1 MLGPVADPV
10 IRLDSDRVSVEPGG
24 QAQVGVTILNPGS
37 IVEGYRL
44 DVVGEGPSTWAE
56 VTPAEISVYPQA
68 EAKAFVTFHPPG
80 GNAAPS
86 GTSPFGVRVRSTVDA
101 DASAVAEGDVEIG
114 KVFGLQAKI
123 VPVTSSGRWRGRHTL
138 QLSNW
143 GNAPAKLRV
152 VASDPDEALGFYVR
166 PDVVELPLGGTGIAR
181 VSVRTRKPFLRGNR
195 VRLPFQIVAER
206 ADTGPDIAPP
216 LPYADPTRPVVDG
229 AFNQKPILSKAVVAL
244 LGLVLVAGLGLGA
257 YAMFFL
263 KSPTDPGLGGAGPP
277 TKPVLSVETKGPD
290 AVLVSWEPIDGVETY
305 RLFSVDPE
313 SKTALGQDNI
323 QAGQNG
329 KLVEKLQPVT
339 TYCYQLSAVR
349 GGLEGP
355 LSDEKCTRTEQP
367 LPGTKTPSPGGA
379 TTAGPSGTA
388 PPSPG
393 ASGPPVSGAPPTV
406 GQPPGQ
412 QPTQPGGSLPPGASS
427 APVPSASV
435 PGATAPPGGGP
446 FAGGRWVAVADLAPE
461 GAAAQPRMAA
471 TAAKLASIQP
481 PPQILRSADYP
492 NMKGAIQPTGPVL
505 MVAVGPFDTPDQAQ
519 ALCPQIKA
527 ATGDPICLLFQ
538 PQP

>member
-1 MLGPVADPV
+1 MGALRRPAQSLVGASKTTSTSPRPTASRSISVRSAESTSPITRFSLPSRRTMRQRGASRRGGTLHCPSGQLPPSEPRRRRRAEMTRTLRYESKGSVAATRSYAGRVADPV

-44 DVVGEGPSTWAE
+44 DVVGEGPSSWAE

-80 GNAAPS
+80 GNAAPG

-195 VRLPFQIVAER
+195 VTAALPNVAER
-206 ADTGPDIAPP
+206 ADTGPTPR
-216 LPYADPTRPVVDG
+216 LQCRTPTRPG
-229 AFNQKPILSKAVVAL
+229 RWSMGRSNQKPILSRAVVAL

-263 KSPTDPGLGGAGPP
+263 KSPTDPAWAELAHRPNRCCLSRPRGRTRSWCRGSRSTGS
-277 TKPVLSVETKGPD
+277 KPIGCSASTRRARRPWD
-290 AVLVSWEPIDGVETY
+290 QDDIQP
-305 RLFSVDPE
+305 RPE
-313 SKTALGQDNI
+313 R
-323 QAGQNG
+323 QAGREN
-329 KLVEKLQPVT
+329 
-339 TYCYQLSAVR
+339 CSR
-349 GGLEGP
+349 
-355 LSDEKCTRTEQP
+355 
-367 LPGTKTPSPGGA
+367 
-379 TTAGPSGTA
+379 
-388 PPSPG
+388 
-393 ASGPPVSGAPPTV
+393 
-406 GQPPGQ
+406 
-412 QPTQPGGSLPPGASS
+412 
-427 APVPSASV
+427 
-435 PGATAPPGGGP
+435 
-446 FAGGRWVAVADLAPE
+446 
-461 GAAAQPRMAA
+461 
-471 TAAKLASIQP
+471 
-481 PPQILRSADYP
+481 
-492 NMKGAIQPTGPVL
+492 
-505 MVAVGPFDTPDQAQ
+505 
-519 ALCPQIKA
+519 
-527 ATGDPICLLFQ
+527 
-538 PQP
+538 

>member
-1 MLGPVADPV
+1 M
-10 IRLDSDRVSVEPGG
+10 
-24 QAQVGVTILNPGS
+24 
-37 IVEGYRL
+37 
-44 DVVGEGPSTWAE
+44 
-56 VTPAEISVYPQA
+56 
-68 EAKAFVTFHPPG
+68 
-80 GNAAPS
+80 
-86 GTSPFGVRVRSTVDA
+86 
-101 DASAVAEGDVEIG
+101 
-114 KVFGLQAKI
+114 
-123 VPVTSSGRWRGRHTL
+123 SGRMWSSCH
-138 QLSNW
+138 S
-143 GNAPAKLRV
+143 A
-152 VASDPDEALGFYVR
+152 
-166 PDVVELPLGGTGIAR
+166 AR
-181 VSVRTRKPFLRGNR
+181 VSHGCRCGPGSRFSGAAA

-206 ADTGPDIAPP
+206 ADAGPETAAP

-229 AFNQKPILSKAVVAL
+229 AFNQKPILSRAVVAL
-244 LGLVLVAGLGLGA
+244 LSLVLVGGLGLGA

-277 TKPVLSVETKGPD
+277 TKPVLSAEAKGPD

-313 SKTALGQDNI
+313 SKTTLGQDNI

-379 TTAGPSGTA
+379 TTAAPSSA
-388 PPSPG
+388 APSPG
-393 ASGPPVSGAPPTV
+393 ASGPSVSGAPATI

-435 PGATAPPGGGP
+435 PATALPGSGQ
-446 FAGGRWVAVADLAPE
+446 FAGGKWVAVADLAPE
-461 GAAAQPRMAA
+461 GAAAQPRMTA

-492 NMKGAIQPTGPVL
+492 NMKGAAQLTGPAL
-505 MVAVGPFDTPDQAQ
+505 MVAVGPFDMPDQAN

>member
-1 MLGPVADPV
+1 
-10 IRLDSDRVSVEPGG
+10 
-24 QAQVGVTILNPGS
+24 
-37 IVEGYRL
+37 
-44 DVVGEGPSTWAE
+44 
-56 VTPAEISVYPQA
+56 
-68 EAKAFVTFHPPG
+68 
-80 GNAAPS
+80 
-86 GTSPFGVRVRSTVDA
+86 
-101 DASAVAEGDVEIG
+101 
-114 KVFGLQAKI
+114 
-123 VPVTSSGRWRGRHTL
+123 
-138 QLSNW
+138 
-143 GNAPAKLRV
+143 
-152 VASDPDEALGFYVR
+152 
-166 PDVVELPLGGTGIAR
+166 
-181 VSVRTRKPFLRGNR
+181 
-195 VRLPFQIVAER
+195 
-206 ADTGPDIAPP
+206 
-216 LPYADPTRPVVDG
+216 
-229 AFNQKPILSKAVVAL
+229 VAL

-277 TKPVLSVETKGPD
+277 TKPVLSVETKGPE

-388 PPSPG
+388 PSPG

-427 APVPSASV
+427 APVPSASG
-435 PGATAPPGGGP
+435 PGPTAPPGGGQ
-446 FAGGRWVAVADLAPE
+446 FAGGRWVAVADLAPD
-461 GAAAQPRMAA
+461 GAVAQPRMAS
-471 TAAKLASIQP
+471 TAAKLGSIQP

-492 NMKGAIQPTGPVL
+492 SMKGSAQLSGPTL